1 MTNYSLT
8 YTGAIAM
15 LVASL
20 TFLTEAE
27 ALNLIN
33 AGLVIAG
40 FIATAYGRYRAGGVN
55 ALGVRR

>member
-1 MTNYSLT
+1 
-8 YTGAIAM
+8 M

-40 FIATAYGRYRAGGVN
+40 FVMTAYGRWRKGGVN
-55 ALGVRR
+55 ALGIKQ